1 VKTVVVGIG
10 NDFRGDD
17 GAGLAAARALRKL
30 ALPEVGIV
38 ELNGEVTRLLDSLQH
53 CDTAIVIDAVQSQ
66 VRPGTIHR
74 FDASQ
79 NPLPESHNK
88 RSTHGISLG
97 SVLELARA
105 QGVFPRQVLI
115 YGIEGASFEHG
126 RTLTPQVEKAVERL
140 VHQVAED
147 LRNVGPVPLQRGE

>member
-1 VKTVVVGIG
+1 MRTVVVGIG

-17 GAGLAAARALRKL
+17 GAGLAVARALMML
-30 ALPEVGIV
+30 TLPDVGIV

-66 VRPGTIHR
+66 ALPGTIHR

-79 NPLPESHNK
+79 NPLPGNHNQ

-97 SVLELARA
+97 SILELARA
-105 QGVFPRQVLI
+105 QGVLPRQVLI

-126 RTLTPQVEKAVERL
+126 CTLTPQVEKAVERL
-140 VHQVAED
+140 VREVAEG
-147 LRNVGPVPLQRGE
+147 LRGAGPFPSKRGG

>member
-1 VKTVVVGIG
+1 MKTVVVGIG

-17 GAGLAAARALRKL
+17 GAGLAAARALMKL
-30 ALPEVGIV
+30 ALPDVGIV

-66 VRPGTIHR
+66 VPPGTIHR
-74 FDASQ
+74 LDASQ
-79 NPLPESHNK
+79 NPLPGSRNK

-105 QGVFPRQVLI
+105 QGGFPRRVLI

-140 VHQVAED
+140 VQEIAED
-147 LRNVGPVPLQRGE
+147 LRDAGAVPSKRGE

>member
-1 VKTVVVGIG
+1 MVVGIG
-10 NDFRGDD
+10 NDFRSDD
-17 GAGLAAARALRKL
+17 GAGLAAARALMKL
-30 ALPEVGIV
+30 ALPDVGVI

-66 VRPGTIHR
+66 ALPGTIHR

-79 NPLPESHNK
+79 NPLPGSHTQ

-97 SVLELARA
+97 SILELARS
-105 QGVFPRQVLI
+105 QGVLPRQVLV

-126 RTLTPQVEKAVERL
+126 RTLTPQVEKAVEGL
-140 VHQVAED
+140 VREVTED
-147 LRNVGPVPLQRGE
+147 LRNAGPVP

>member
-1 VKTVVVGIG
+1 MKTVVVGIG
-10 NDFRGDD
+10 NDFRSDD
-17 GAGLAAARALRKL
+17 GAGLAAARALMKFT
-30 ALPEVGIV
+30 LPDVGIV

-66 VRPGTIHR
+66 ALPGTIHR

-79 NPLPESHNK
+79 NPLPGSHNQ

-97 SVLELARA
+97 SILELARV

-126 RTLTPQVEKAVERL
+126 RTLTPQVEKAVEGL
-140 VHQVAED
+140 VHEIAED
-147 LRNVGPVPLQRGE
+147 LRDAGPVPSKRGE